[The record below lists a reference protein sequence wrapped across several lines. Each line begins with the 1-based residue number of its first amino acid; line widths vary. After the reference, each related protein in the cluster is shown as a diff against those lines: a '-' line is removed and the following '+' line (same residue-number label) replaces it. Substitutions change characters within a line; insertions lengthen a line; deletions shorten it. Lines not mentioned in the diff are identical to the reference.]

1 MSGRFQGQTVIITG
15 SASGIGLECAKR
27 FASEG
32 AQLVLADIDPARGQE
47 EAERLRAK
55 VPVIFVA
62 CDVGVTAQVD
72 EVVARALERFG
83 RIDRLINNAGIVKR
97 FDFVDLPEA
106 DFDLVM
112 QTNLKSV
119 FLFGQKVARHMIER
133 GGGGAIV
140 NMSSSS
146 VLMTTAS
153 HPAYAA
159 SKGGVSALTTAMSLS
174 LAPHG
179 IRVNAVGPGTIVTG
193 LNRNSLLL
201 DKENRRMILSRIPL
215 GRFGRAEEVAS
226 VIAFL
231 ASDDASYMTGQTIYI
246 DGGRC
251 GLNYTVPVTEAA
263 LGDVSFG

>member
-1 MSGRFQGQTVIITG
+1 MRFDGQTVLITG
-15 SASGIGLECAKR
+15 AASGIGLACAER

-32 AQLVLADIDPARGQE
+32 ARLVLADVD
-47 EAERLRAK
+47 AERGRHHADRLGTT
-55 VPVIFVA
+55 VPTLFVA
-62 CDVGVTAQVD
+62 CDVGITAQVD
-72 EVVARALERFG
+72 EVIGRALDRFG

-97 FDFVDLPEA
+97 YDFLDLPES

-112 QTNLKSV
+112 RTNLKSV
-119 FLFGQKVARHMIER
+119 FLFSQRVARHMVSR

-146 VLMTTAS
+146 VLMTTPT

-193 LNRNSLLL
+193 LNRNSLLS

-231 ASDDASYMTGQTIYI
+231 ASDDASYITGQTLYI
-246 DGGRC
+246 DGGRS
-251 GLNYTVPVTEAA
+251 GLNYTVPVSDAA
-263 LGDVSFG
+263 LSDLSFG